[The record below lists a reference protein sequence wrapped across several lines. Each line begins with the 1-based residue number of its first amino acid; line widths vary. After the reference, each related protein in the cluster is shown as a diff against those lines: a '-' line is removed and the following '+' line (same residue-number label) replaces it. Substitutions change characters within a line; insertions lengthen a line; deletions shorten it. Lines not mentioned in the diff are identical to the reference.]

1 MTHEHHHHERTVTS
15 LNKAFILGIAL
26 NVAFVVVEFA
36 VGLCYGSMGL
46 LSDAGHNL
54 SDVASLL
61 LAMLAFRLAQAQA
74 TPRYTY
80 GYKKST
86 VLISLLNSVILL
98 IAVGVIVAES
108 IGRMLHPEPVVGGAI
123 AWTAGVGVAINGF
136 TAWLF
141 MKDKDRDLNVKGAYL
156 HMAADALVSVGVLVS
171 GLVISWTG
179 WTIVDPVVGLVV
191 AAVIVASVWSL
202 THDGVPGEIDVA
214 AIGRKMTDVPGVKA
228 VHHIHV
234 WAISTTENALTAH
247 VVLESLSCM
256 EEVKHDLKDLLNHA
270 GIPHAT
276 LEFESVAERCD
287 EFAPAMAGKVGDEF
301 TACALAWVKQTLR
314 DHHRIIFEGNGYSQ
328 EWEQEAERRGLPNL
342 KTTPDALPTMVKPEN
357 VAFFDKYGVL
367 NEAEVHARYVSKAEQ
382 YSKLLNIEA
391 NTMVYMARSLY
402 LPALFDYSGDI
413 ATSVATKAELGIEA
427 TAEKELVKTLTNGIN
442 AIYEATADLESNNA
456 DARAIEDPQ
465 AQCDAYRDAVIPSME
480 HLRASVDAMEK
491 ICGADYWPVPS
502 YNSLLFW
509 V

>member
-1 MTHEHHHHERTVTS
+1 MTHEHHHHDHTVTS
-15 LNKAFILGIAL
+15 LNKAFIWGIAL
-26 NVAFVVVEFA
+26 NVGFVVVEFA

-61 LAMLAFRLAQAQA
+61 LAMLAFRLAQARA
-74 TPRYTY
+74 TPKYTY

-179 WTIVDPVVGLVV
+179 WTVVDPIVGLAV
-191 AAVIVASVWSL
+191 AGVIVASVWSL
-202 THDGVPGEIDVA
+202 TRDSLRLSLDGVPGSIDIAEIE
-214 AIGRKMTDVPGVKA
+214 RKMEAVPGVRA

-247 VVLESLSCM
+247 VVLDSLSRM
-256 EEVKHDLKDLLNHA
+256 EEVKHALKELL
-270 GIPHAT
+270 GRSEIPHAT
-276 LEFESVAERCD
+276 LEFESVTERC
-287 EFAPAMAGKVGDEF
+287 
-301 TACALAWVKQTLR
+301 C
-314 DHHRIIFEGNGYSQ
+314 
-328 EWEQEAERRGLPNL
+328 
-342 KTTPDALPTMVKPEN
+342 
-357 VAFFDKYGVL
+357 
-367 NEAEVHARYVSKAEQ
+367 
-382 YSKLLNIEA
+382 
-391 NTMVYMARSLY
+391 
-402 LPALFDYSGDI
+402 
-413 ATSVATKAELGIEA
+413 
-427 TAEKELVKTLTNGIN
+427 
-442 AIYEATADLESNNA
+442 DLH
-456 DARAIEDPQ
+456 D
-465 AQCDAYRDAVIPSME
+465 
-480 HLRASVDAMEK
+480 
-491 ICGADYWPVPS
+491 
-502 YNSLLFW
+502 
-509 V
+509 

>member
-1 MTHEHHHHERTVTS
+1 MTHEHHHHDHTVTS
-15 LNKAFILGIAL
+15 LNKAFIWGIAL
-26 NVAFVVVEFA
+26 NVGFVVVEFA

-61 LAMLAFRLAQAQA
+61 LAMLAFRLAQARA
-74 TPRYTY
+74 TPKYTY

-141 MKDKDRDLNVKGAYL
+141 MKDKDRDLNVKGACL

-179 WTIVDPVVGLVV
+179 WTVVDPIVGLAV
-191 AAVIVASVWSL
+191 AGVIVASVWSL
-202 THDGVPGEIDVA
+202 TRDSLRLSLDGVPGGIDIAEIE
-214 AIGRKMTDVPGVKA
+214 RKMEAVPGVRA

-247 VVLESLSCM
+247 VVLDSLSRM
-256 EEVKHDLKDLLNHA
+256 EEVKHALKELLGRS

-276 LEFESVAERCD
+276 LEFESVTERC
-287 EFAPAMAGKVGDEF
+287 
-301 TACALAWVKQTLR
+301 C
-314 DHHRIIFEGNGYSQ
+314 
-328 EWEQEAERRGLPNL
+328 
-342 KTTPDALPTMVKPEN
+342 
-357 VAFFDKYGVL
+357 
-367 NEAEVHARYVSKAEQ
+367 
-382 YSKLLNIEA
+382 
-391 NTMVYMARSLY
+391 
-402 LPALFDYSGDI
+402 
-413 ATSVATKAELGIEA
+413 
-427 TAEKELVKTLTNGIN
+427 
-442 AIYEATADLESNNA
+442 DLH
-456 DARAIEDPQ
+456 D
-465 AQCDAYRDAVIPSME
+465 
-480 HLRASVDAMEK
+480 
-491 ICGADYWPVPS
+491 
-502 YNSLLFW
+502 
-509 V
+509 

>member
-1 MTHEHHHHERTVTS
+1 MTHEHHHHDHTVTS
-15 LNKAFILGIAL
+15 LNKAFIWGIGL
-26 NVAFVVVEFA
+26 NVGFVVVEFA

-61 LAMLAFRLAQAQA
+61 LAMLAFRLAQARA
-74 TPRYTY
+74 TPKYTY

-179 WTIVDPVVGLVV
+179 WTVVDPIVGLAV
-191 AAVIVASVWSL
+191 AGVIVASVWSL
-202 THDGVPGEIDVA
+202 TCDSLRLSLDGVPGGIDIAEIE
-214 AIGRKMTDVPGVKA
+214 RKMEAVPGVRA

-247 VVLESLSCM
+247 VVLDSLSRM
-256 EEVKHDLKDLLNHA
+256 EEVKHALKELL
-270 GIPHAT
+270 GRSEIPHAT
-276 LEFESVAERCD
+276 LEFESVTERC
-287 EFAPAMAGKVGDEF
+287 
-301 TACALAWVKQTLR
+301 C
-314 DHHRIIFEGNGYSQ
+314 
-328 EWEQEAERRGLPNL
+328 
-342 KTTPDALPTMVKPEN
+342 
-357 VAFFDKYGVL
+357 
-367 NEAEVHARYVSKAEQ
+367 
-382 YSKLLNIEA
+382 
-391 NTMVYMARSLY
+391 
-402 LPALFDYSGDI
+402 
-413 ATSVATKAELGIEA
+413 
-427 TAEKELVKTLTNGIN
+427 
-442 AIYEATADLESNNA
+442 DLH
-456 DARAIEDPQ
+456 D
-465 AQCDAYRDAVIPSME
+465 
-480 HLRASVDAMEK
+480 
-491 ICGADYWPVPS
+491 
-502 YNSLLFW
+502 
-509 V
+509 

>member
-1 MTHEHHHHERTVTS
+1 MTHEHHHHDHTVTS
-15 LNKAFILGIAL
+15 LNKAFIWGIGL
-26 NVAFVVVEFA
+26 NVGFVVVEFA

-61 LAMLAFRLAQAQA
+61 LAMLAFRLAQARA
-74 TPRYTY
+74 TPKYTY

-179 WTIVDPVVGLVV
+179 WTVVDPIVGLAV
-191 AAVIVASVWSL
+191 AGVIVASVWSL
-202 THDGVPGEIDVA
+202 TRDSLRLSLDGVPDGIDIAEIE
-214 AIGRKMTDVPGVKA
+214 RKMEAVPGVRA

-247 VVLESLSCM
+247 VVLDSLSRM
-256 EEVKHDLKDLLNHA
+256 EEVKHALKELL
-270 GIPHAT
+270 GRSGLPHAT
-276 LEFESVAERCD
+276 LEFESVTERC
-287 EFAPAMAGKVGDEF
+287 
-301 TACALAWVKQTLR
+301 C
-314 DHHRIIFEGNGYSQ
+314 
-328 EWEQEAERRGLPNL
+328 
-342 KTTPDALPTMVKPEN
+342 
-357 VAFFDKYGVL
+357 
-367 NEAEVHARYVSKAEQ
+367 
-382 YSKLLNIEA
+382 
-391 NTMVYMARSLY
+391 
-402 LPALFDYSGDI
+402 
-413 ATSVATKAELGIEA
+413 
-427 TAEKELVKTLTNGIN
+427 
-442 AIYEATADLESNNA
+442 DLH
-456 DARAIEDPQ
+456 D
-465 AQCDAYRDAVIPSME
+465 
-480 HLRASVDAMEK
+480 
-491 ICGADYWPVPS
+491 
-502 YNSLLFW
+502 
-509 V
+509 